1 MPELNAPMVAN
12 IPEFM
17 EPEESA
23 ELIGDRLPA
32 ELAEVLDLTDID
44 VAVDLLQQIPEGKQL
59 KTLEAMSDAAEVAQL
74 LQYQDDTAGGLM
86 IVDYPVFIQ
95 SATTPNA
102 LDQLRLL
109 GADAEGINSVL
120 VVDERQHLV
129 GSLSVT
135 RLALSPP
142 NMLVGDIK
150 DPETNSVSSETDQEE
165 CARVVQGFNLKLF
178 PVLDGQS
185 RLAGVILAEDLVDV
199 VSEEAT
205 EDMFRIA
212 SVGGERISGPLTN
225 SPRSRLPWL
234 YINLCIAFLP
244 VVASQGEL
252 GALRQ

>member
-32 ELAEVLDLTDID
+32 ELAAVLDVTDID

-74 LQYQDDTAGGLM
+74 VQYQYDTAGGLM

-142 NMLVGDIK
+142 NMLVGDIM
-150 DPETNSVSSETDQEE
+150 DPETNSVSSGIDQE
-165 CARVVQGFNLKLF
+165 
-178 PVLDGQS
+178 
-185 RLAGVILAEDLVDV
+185 
-199 VSEEAT
+199 
-205 EDMFRIA
+205 
-212 SVGGERISGPLTN
+212 
-225 SPRSRLPWL
+225 
-234 YINLCIAFLP
+234 
-244 VVASQGEL
+244 
-252 GALRQ
+252 